1 MTVVIIY
8 FKNGIKYRSQDTP
21 LIYISAVYQDD
32 EWVFSVRDN
41 GIEIAPRRSRQ
52 ISQIFQRL
60 YSKQEYPRME
70 IGLTLCQTRVDN
82 HRGKLRVE
90 S

>member
-1 MTVVIIY
+1 MVV
-8 FKNGIKYRSQDTP
+8 F
-21 LIYISAVYQDD
+21 
-32 EWVFSVRDN
+32 VRDN

-60 YSKQEYPRME
+60 YSKQEYPGME

-82 HRGKLRVE
+82 HRGRLWVE
-90 S
+90 SQLGQDSTFYLTFADYQN